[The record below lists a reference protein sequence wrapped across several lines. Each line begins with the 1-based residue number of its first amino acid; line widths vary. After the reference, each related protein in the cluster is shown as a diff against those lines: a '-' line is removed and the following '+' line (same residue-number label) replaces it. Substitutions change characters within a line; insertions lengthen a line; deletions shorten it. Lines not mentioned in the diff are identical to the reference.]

1 MRPQIVKNIKILAL
15 TALCFL
21 ISAVMLGQADA
32 ARTGPPSP
40 TFNRAGPCGGGPIP
54 NELCMPIDSGLLF
67 LLIAGLGYGL
77 YITTKRMKAKNIS
90 R

>member
-1 MRPQIVKNIKILAL
+1 MRPQIVKNIKILAPI
-15 TALCFL
+15 ALCFL
-21 ISAVMLGQADA
+21 ISTIMLGQADA
-32 ARTGPPSP
+32 RSSGPP
-40 TFNRAGPCGGGPIP
+40 AP
-54 NELCMPIDSGLLF
+54 NMERTPPDLSLPIDSGLLF